1 MLASVGSLALHVGV
15 VVLAAAVVGKH
26 AARRAPERRTTDVE
40 IVAPPPRAAAPPRP
54 PPLPPPPGRAM
65 PAPRPAGGVPSAGAR
80 ARREP
85 VQRTQPNSPTNLRSL
100 ADLKIDRDPTGFVEP
115 RTAAKIDA
123 SSGLGHVG
131 LGAGVDFRQGDGVAG
146 MDIAQ
151 PATASLARG
160 ARKKHDRDYASSRIA
175 GASRFAGQKI
185 VLRLHLDASGRV
197 QAVDLLQ
204 GVDRDLDRKT
214 IALVHDFAFD
224 PALDDSGAP
233 VAATVRWSF
242 DIVEDEDSIPFDS
255 AREKTRR

>member
-1 MLASVGSLALHVGV
+1 
-15 VVLAAAVVGKH
+15 
-26 AARRAPERRTTDVE
+26 
-40 IVAPPPRAAAPPRP
+40 
-54 PPLPPPPGRAM
+54 
-65 PAPRPAGGVPSAGAR
+65 VPSAGAR

-85 VQRTQPNSPTNLRSL
+85 VQRTQPSSPTNLRSL
-100 ADLKIDRDPTGFVEP
+100 ADLKIDRDPSGFVEP
-115 RTAAKIDA
+115 AAARIDT

-151 PATASLARG
+151 PATASLARP
-160 ARKKHDRDYASSRIA
+160 ARKKHDRDYASSRIT
-175 GASRFAGQKI
+175 GASRFAGEKI
-185 VLRLHLDASGRV
+185 MLRLHLDASGRV
-197 QAVDLLQ
+197 QAVDLLH

-214 IALVHDFAFD
+214 ISLVHSFEFD

-233 VAATVRWSF
+233 VVATVRWSF

>member
-1 MLASVGSLALHVGV
+1 MLASVGSLVLHVGV

-26 AARRAPERRTTDVE
+26 AAHHSPEPRATDVE
-40 IVAPPPRAAAPPRP
+40 IVAPAPRPAAPPRP

-85 VQRTQPNSPTNLRSL
+85 VQRTPPSSPANLRSL
-100 ADLKIDRDPTGFVEP
+100 ADLKIDRDPGNFVDPEA
-115 RTAAKIDA
+115 AAKA
-123 SSGLGHVG
+123 NTSSGLGHVG

-151 PATASLARG
+151 PATASLARP

-175 GASRFAGQKI
+175 GASRFAGEKI
-185 VLRLHLDASGRV
+185 MLRLHLDASGRV

-204 GVDRDLDRKT
+204 GVDRNLDRKT
-214 IALVHDFAFD
+214 ISLVHSFEFD

-233 VAATVRWSF
+233 VPATVRWSF
-242 DIVEDEDSIPFDS
+242 DIVEDEDAIPFDS

>member
-1 MLASVGSLALHVGV
+1 VGSLVLHVGV
-15 VVLAAAVVGKH
+15 VVVAAAVVGKH
-26 AARRAPERRTTDVE
+26 AAHHSPEPRTTDVE
-40 IVAPPPRAAAPPRP
+40 IVAAAPRPVAAPRP
-54 PPLPPPPGRAM
+54 AASPPLPPPPGRAM
-65 PAPRPAGGVPSAGAR
+65 PAPRPAGGMPSAGAR

-85 VQRTQPNSPTNLRSL
+85 GQRTPPSSPTNLRSL
-100 ADLKIDRDPTGFVEP
+100 ADLKIDRDLGNFVEFG
-115 RTAAKIDA
+115 TAAKLNT

-151 PATASLARG
+151 PATVSLARP

-175 GASRFAGQKI
+175 GASRFSGEKI
-185 VLRLHLDASGRV
+185 MLRLHLDASGGV

-214 IALVHDFAFD
+214 ISLVHSFEFD

-233 VAATVRWSF
+233 VPATVRWSF